1 MEKKW
6 LNKNELK
13 EYVGFSIGKI
23 DNMMKNKEISY
34 SKVGKNVRFDK
45 NEVDN
50 TEMFSFRIPT
60 TMKKRIKLVAKAN
73 ETNSSEVIRHVL
85 EQSLETIL
93 YI

>member
-1 MEKKW
+1 MKK
-6 LNKNELK
+6 
-13 EYVGFSIGKI
+13 
-23 DNMMKNKEISY
+23 
-34 SKVGKNVRFDK
+34 R
-45 NEVDN
+45 DN